1 MKDFELRTIMLQKF
15 YDHRI
20 GNRPLSFTGADLGPI
35 SADDYER
42 IGRQLNEH
50 RLLNWTG
57 SLTPGQSYG
66 TITARGV
73 DVVEGT
79 AQSPISV
86 TFNDSSIK
94 VHNSSN
100 IQIGN
105 SNTIGDSTCI
115 ARMNEAIDNASA
127 SEGEKTEAK
136 TLVARLT
143 NNATFGSIVGALVS
157 LYATA
162 TN

>member
-20 GNRPLSFTGADLGPI
+20 ANRALTFTGADLEPI
-35 SADDYER
+35 SVDEYER
-42 IGRQLNEH
+42 IGRQLGEFG
-50 RLLNWTG
+50 LLNWSG
-57 SLTPGQSYG
+57 SYTPGHSCG
-66 TITARGV
+66 MITAKGV

-79 AQSPISV
+79 AQSPITV

-94 VHNSSN
+94 VHSSSN
-100 IQIGN
+100 VQIGN
-105 SNTIGDSTCI
+105 SNSISDSVRV
-115 ARMNEAIDNASA
+115 ARMNEAIDSA
-127 SEGEKTEAK
+127 PATEGEKVEAK
-136 TLVARLT
+136 SLVARLS
-143 NNATFGSIVGALVS
+143 NNATFGSLVGALVS